1 MMSNAFQYYFDD
13 VKDSSKKSRVKQVS
27 KNQRS
32 SKFQESRSRF
42 KIQVKN

>member
-27 KNQRS
+27 KWDVNALNCI
-32 SKFQESRSRF
+32 F
-42 KIQVKN
+42 IVIGII